1 MCKDLIHQDATF
13 MADSIRN
20 GHTSSSELISLHVE
34 RFREFNSKLNGI
46 VTFAENVFE
55 EAMRADKELNTGLIR
70 GPLHGIPFTIK
81 DVFDSEGI
89 RTTRGSKLFADR
101 IPESDSEVVKRL
113 KNAGGILIG
122 KTNLP
127 EFALAAE
134 TSGAI
139 FGKGENPWMKGY
151 TCGGSSGG
159 EAISIS
165 AGLSP
170 LGVGSDLGGSNRLPS
185 HYCGVIG
192 FKPTQGRIPLTGH
205 WPEMLTRYF
214 HAGPIARSVRDIV
227 SSYYILSG
235 YNGLDQYALPI
246 PAKSKSSSDFK
257 GMKVGWI
264 DNEPYDPVDPQIRN
278 VVHSAVEAL
287 ERNDCTVDKI
297 SIPIID
303 DLSPIDATYVLLAG
317 EGVEYLNEYVRG
329 NESDLSDPIRGL
341 LSVDRPD
348 LDTFLKASSV
358 CDSYKYWFT
367 DYFAKYDVLICPTAP
382 NLAPKHDSQIITID
396 GEQMPASHAAAI
408 TCTFGITGSP
418 AISIPFGMSD
428 NGLPIGIQIVT
439 NHYNESTLFDVA
451 HYLESIYLER
461 QICEKD
467 TRWFMAE

>member
-1 MCKDLIHQDATF
+1 MVWFGFMCKDLIHQDATF

-170 LGVGSDLGGSNRLPS
+170 
-185 HYCGVIG
+185 
-192 FKPTQGRIPLTGH
+192 
-205 WPEMLTRYF
+205 
-214 HAGPIARSVRDIV
+214 
-227 SSYYILSG
+227 
-235 YNGLDQYALPI
+235 
-246 PAKSKSSSDFK
+246 
-257 GMKVGWI
+257 
-264 DNEPYDPVDPQIRN
+264 
-278 VVHSAVEAL
+278 
-287 ERNDCTVDKI
+287 
-297 SIPIID
+297 
-303 DLSPIDATYVLLAG
+303 
-317 EGVEYLNEYVRG
+317 
-329 NESDLSDPIRGL
+329 
-341 LSVDRPD
+341 
-348 LDTFLKASSV
+348 
-358 CDSYKYWFT
+358 
-367 DYFAKYDVLICPTAP
+367 
-382 NLAPKHDSQIITID
+382 
-396 GEQMPASHAAAI
+396 
-408 TCTFGITGSP
+408 
-418 AISIPFGMSD
+418 
-428 NGLPIGIQIVT
+428 
-439 NHYNESTLFDVA
+439 
-451 HYLESIYLER
+451 
-461 QICEKD
+461 
-467 TRWFMAE
+467 